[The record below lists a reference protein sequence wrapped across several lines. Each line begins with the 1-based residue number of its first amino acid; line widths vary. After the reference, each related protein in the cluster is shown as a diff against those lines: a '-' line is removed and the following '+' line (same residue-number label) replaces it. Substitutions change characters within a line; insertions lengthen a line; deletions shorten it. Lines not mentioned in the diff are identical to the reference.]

1 MTVMA
6 TDWDALQG
14 AIAGDVILPGSP
26 DYESARRP
34 AIARFHDRRPEAV
47 VRCASP
53 ADVVET
59 LTLVSRT
66 GVPAVVRGGGHCF
79 AGRSSTSGIVIDV
92 TPMRSVAVAGGVT
105 TVGGGAL
112 LGDVYDTLLA
122 HGVTIPAGCGPTVGI
137 GGLTLGGGLGLLGR
151 KYGLTCDH
159 LVGAQA
165 VLADGRVIECDAH
178 RHEDLFWALRGA
190 GGGRFGVV
198 TSFAFDTVP
207 EPHTTSFH
215 LTWPQAQAA
224 AVIHAW
230 QGWAP
235 AAPAEL
241 AASVL
246 VTAAP
251 DLARPPVV
259 HVFGSMV
266 GGESDTASLLD
277 ELVARAGVEP
287 DSAGYRQSTYR
298 EIKRYLAEYDVSS
311 GKRRPVER
319 EPGHSYS
326 KSEFFRRDLPA
337 DVIAELLARLEDGR
351 RQRETRVLDFTPWG
365 GAYNRVPAEA
375 TAFAHRAERFLL
387 KHEVVVDASASEAER
402 QAANRW
408 LSRSWAL
415 VHPCGSGGVYSNF
428 PDPELEDWD
437 RAYHGA
443 NLDRLRRVKTTYDP
457 GNVFRFDQSVQPR

>member
-1 MTVMA
+1 MA

-92 TPMRSVAVAGGVT
+92 TPMRSEAVAGGVT

-277 ELVARAGVEP
+277 ELVARGGVEP
-287 DSAGYRQSTYR
+287 DSAAYRQSTYR
-298 EIKRYLAEYDVSS
+298 EMKRLVVDD
-311 GKRRPVER
+311 G
-319 EPGHSYS
+319 PGEEQPDGHPFS
-326 KSEFFRRDLPA
+326 KSEFFRRPLPA
-337 DVIAELLARLEDGR
+337 ETISALVEGLALGR
-351 RQRETRVLDFTPWG
+351 VAGVSRELDFTPWG
-365 GAYNRVPAEA
+365 GAYNRVPTEA
-375 TAFAHRAERFLL
+375 TAFAHREELFLL
-387 KHEVVVDASASEAER
+387 KQAVVVDPGVPAAAREAER
-402 QAANRW
+402 RW
-408 LSRSWAL
+408 LARSWAL
-415 VHPCGSGGVYSNF
+415 MHPWGSGGVYPNF
-428 PDPELEDWD
+428 PDPDLEDPE
-437 RAYHGA
+437 RAYHGP
-443 NLDRLRRVKTTYDP
+443 NLERLLRVEARY
-457 GNVFRFDQSVQPR
+457 

>member
-1 MTVMA
+1 MA

-287 DSAGYRQSTYR
+287 DSAAYRQSTYR
-298 EIKRYLAEYDVSS
+298 EMKRLLVDD
-311 GKRRPVER
+311 G
-319 EPGHSYS
+319 PGEEQPDGHPFS
-326 KSEFFRRDLPA
+326 KSEFFRRPLPA
-337 DVIAELLARLEDGR
+337 ETISALVEGLALGR
-351 RQRETRVLDFTPWG
+351 VAGVSRELDFTPWG
-365 GAYNRVPAEA
+365 GAYNRVPTEA
-375 TAFAHRAERFLL
+375 TAFAHREELFLL
-387 KHEVVVDASASEAER
+387 KQAVVVDPGVPAAAREAER
-402 QAANRW
+402 RW
-408 LSRSWAL
+408 LARSWAL
-415 VHPCGSGGVYSNF
+415 VHPWGSGGVYPNF
-428 PDPELEDWD
+428 PDPDLEDPERD
-437 RAYHGA
+437 YHGP
-443 NLDRLRRVKTTYDP
+443 NLERLLRVEARY
-457 GNVFRFDQSVQPR
+457 